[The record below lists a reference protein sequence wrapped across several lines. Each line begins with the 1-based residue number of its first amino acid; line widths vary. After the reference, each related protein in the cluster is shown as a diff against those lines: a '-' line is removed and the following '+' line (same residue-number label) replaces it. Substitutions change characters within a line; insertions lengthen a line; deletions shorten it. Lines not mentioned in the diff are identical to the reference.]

1 MNSMKV
7 GETCEYMWRRPDL
20 DERAI
25 HTDLGV
31 LPPLREEH
39 RTRRYCA
46 PALFTIVHMYIALH
60 RIRAMRQS
68 IHLRARLRTKTGRV
82 CRHVL
87 IDTVDGGNDGGGT
100 SDFTG
105 RC

>member
-1 MNSMKV
+1 MPVNSCGELHLNSMKV
-7 GETCEYMWRRPDL
+7 GETCEYMWRTPDL

-25 HTDLGV
+25 HTDLGA

-68 IHLRARLRTKTGRV
+68 IICAHGYELKQD
-82 CRHVL
+82 VL
-87 IDTVDGGNDGGGT
+87 
-100 SDFTG
+100 
-105 RC
+105 